1 MSQVLQCFEIAEKLG
16 LKAPWNL
23 LDFAEKKDD
32 THFTGFKNFSFNEA
46 FFTGHFPVHPIVPGV
61 LHVEAIRQLC
71 CLLLPGNP
79 REKRIAK
86 LEKVKFRRPIL
97 PGDRMIIDAE
107 LVSATDQEWN
117 IKASCRTAGG
127 VCSEALM
134 TLVYTPAVTGGITS
148 VPSLDDDCARLD
160 DITMD
165 TDRVMGLIPHRF
177 PFLLVDYIARIEGER
192 IVAVKNVTANEP
204 FFDAGFNALPDSLI
218 CEIAAQSG
226 CSSVLARPENA
237 GKLGFFMAINNA
249 VFHRQILAGE
259 QMIIEID
266 LPAGKSRVGKA
277 GGFIR
282 VGQEVVAE
290 ITLMFAVVEA

>member
-1 MSQVLQCFEIAEKLG
+1 MFLQANEIAERLG
-16 LKAPWNL
+16 LQAPWQL
-23 LDFAEKKDD
+23 LDAAQKNDE
-32 THFTGFKNFSFNEA
+32 THFTGFKNFTSNEA
-46 FFTGHFPVHPIVPGV
+46 FFAGHFPVHPIVPGV

-97 PGDRMIIDAE
+97 PGDRMIVDAE
-107 LVSATDQEWN
+107 VVSAEDQQWS

-134 TLVYTPAVTGGITS
+134 TLVYAPEVVGGIS
-148 VPSLDDDCARLD
+148 AIPSLDDDCARLD
-160 DITMD
+160 NINMD

-177 PFLLVDYIARIEGER
+177 PFLLIDYVARIEGER
-192 IVAVKNVTANEP
+192 IVAVKNVSANEP
-204 FFDAGFNALPDSLI
+204 FFAAGFNTLPDSLM

-237 GKLGFFMAINNA
+237 GKLGFFMAINSA

-266 LPAGKSRVGKA
+266 LPASKSRVGKA

-290 ITLMFAVVEA
+290 ITLMFAVVDAN